1 MPRLFESSVEVLLPN
16 PVYLL
21 GVLVALAALSVIRR
35 WHRGPRF
42 LAAALAGWSLLLTM
56 PGVSRVLI
64 DRLES
69 SFPAVDA
76 MTVTGDFDILL
87 LASGSMERYQ
97 GRDVARLDLPAWER
111 TRAAASLWK
120 RARDA
125 RLIILGGPH
134 ANGHSPSVAMADVA
148 AALGVPRR
156 AILVDDRAATTL
168 EGFETFDR
176 AAVALRP
183 RTLLVTSAI
192 HMPRSMLA
200 ARATGLR
207 VTPFPCD
214 FIATDAP
221 GWYQWVPSTLA
232 YRLNVEVLHEYI
244 GLLTYFLRTRS
255 AAPRHDES
263 RTAPP
268 KVEPDRVHRHVDHIR
283 ES

>member
-1 MPRLFESSVEVLLPN
+1 MPRLFESSVEALLPN

-21 GVLVALAALSVIRR
+21 GLLIVLAVVSVVRR
-35 WHRGPRF
+35 WRRGPRF
-42 LAAALAGWSLLLTM
+42 LVAALAAWSLLLSM

-69 SFPAVDA
+69 RFPAVDA
-76 MTVTGDFDILL
+76 MTVAGDFDILL
-87 LASGSMERYQ
+87 LASGSMERYR

-111 TRAAASLWK
+111 TRAAAALWK
-120 RARDA
+120 QASDA

-134 ANGHSPSVAMADVA
+134 ENGHSPSTAMADVA
-148 AALGVPRR
+148 VALGVPRQ

-168 EGFETFDR
+168 EGFEIIDP
-176 AAVALRP
+176 AAVTLRP
-183 RTLLVTSAI
+183 RTWLVTSAI

-207 VTPFPCD
+207 LTPFPCD
-214 FIATDAP
+214 YIATDAP

-232 YRLNVEVLHEYI
+232 YRLNVEVLHEYV
-244 GLLTYFLRTRS
+244 GLLTYSLRTRS
-255 AAPRHDES
+255 AIARQQES
-263 RTAPP
+263 QTAPP
-268 KVEPDRVHRHVDHIR
+268 TVEPDRVHRQVDRIR